1 MTDTSGGGRDEVIGL
16 AASGY
21 EVRMPT
27 LRVTRG
33 VLVGLATWLLLAAAG
48 CGGGSREAASSS
60 RGSVSARGAVGQ
72 GPPVQLMSG
81 VTAYGYS
88 SAGSEAASTAANTAS
103 DLTPA
108 PWFAGSGSGGPLTGI
123 SPSRTFQHALVGY
136 AGTLYVVTWSG
147 ASTIVEGASSE
158 ALTHGASLSPREDYV
173 VWQEQSGGGPI
184 SFAHL
189 TGAPTVP
196 VQTLRIPAQV
206 ESAASGASVGV
217 SGFTATDQLILHTQ
231 TGLWEVS
238 LEGSSATR
246 LPPTLESNATNDAA
260 QFIPVNESHLAYT
273 SSSTGTDAV
282 VLVDD
287 NFKPTATLP
296 ATDLRDVSA
305 DGRYLL
311 VARAPEPENG
321 ELQQEI
327 CLVSTLRC
335 RPAPSS
341 AGEFFPN
348 DELLLSTGTDSPPS
362 PQRGAFYNP
371 ATGVT
376 TPAPRVWSRFRSFD
390 GVIPTALLSSVVKI
404 IGAS

>member
-1 MTDTSGGGRDEVIGL
+1 MPGLRGKLFPSG
-16 AASGY
+16 
-21 EVRMPT
+21 P
-27 LRVTRG
+27 RVTRG
-33 VLVGLATWLLLAAAG
+33 VLVGLAACLALAAAG
-48 CGGGSREAASSS
+48 CGGAGSRTAAASSRS
-60 RGSVSARGAVGQ
+60 SSAARGAVGQ
-72 GPPVQLMSG
+72 GPPSPLLSG

-88 SAGSEAASTAANTAS
+88 SSGSEAASTATSTATG
-103 DLTPA
+103 LTPA

-136 AGTLYVVTWSG
+136 AGMLYVVAWSG

-173 VWQEQSGGGPI
+173 VWQEERGSGPI
-184 SFAHL
+184 RFAHL

-196 VQTLRIPAQV
+196 VQTFTIPPQV
-206 ESAASGASVGV
+206 ESAVGGASVGV

-231 TGLWEVS
+231 AGLWQAS

-246 LPPTLESNATNDAA
+246 LPSALEANATNDAA
-260 QFIPVNESHLAYT
+260 QFIPVGESRLAYT
-273 SSSTGTDAV
+273 SSGTGADAV

-287 NFKPTATLP
+287 NFKPIATLP

-321 ELQQEI
+321 ELQQET
-327 CLVSTLRC
+327 CVVSTLQC

-348 DELLLSTGTDSPPS
+348 DELLLSTGTDAPPS
-362 PQRGAFYNP
+362 PLRGAFYNP
-371 ATGVT
+371 ATGAT
-376 TPAPRVWSRFRSFD
+376 TQAPAAWSQFRSFD
-390 GVIPTALLSSVVKI
+390 GVIPTALLSSVVKV